1 MKRYLTFLFLCMAC
15 ACVSAQEL
23 TQNYLQ
29 TSTMLDADGSKR
41 MEHIRYYDGLGR
53 QFQEVLKNFP
63 FTPADSSLI
72 TMQGYDQ
79 AGRLNVQSL
88 PVPAKTNYLEP
99 KDFLVKS
106 INYYNDLNPHSMTT
120 YEASALNRITR
131 ITAPGK
137 DWQNHPKTVNYGS
150 NGSSGNLYC
159 VCYTVDDS
167 GNLVKNSNYAA
178 GRLLTEQTVDED
190 GHVNYAFTDMQGRMV
205 LSRKLEGSTLHDTY
219 YVYDDYGNLCYV
231 LPPMINGDIST
242 DNLNKYAYRYRYD
255 YRNRCVEKKL
265 PGAEPVTYIYDF
277 ANQLTF
283 SQDGNQRTKHLYTVY
298 QYDLHGRMV
307 MQGEVA
313 GTVNVSKRMI
323 SCIPVSQVSDTDLY
337 QEFQGTNYASN
348 LYSTIQLLPLTP
360 EFKIINYYDN
370 YDFTR
375 LKGFKDFNYYY
386 FQSDIPRNLLTGRMV
401 ANISNSSE
409 RNYELHIYNQ
419 KSELT
424 GSWLQRFSG
433 YNERINYTYSFTGK
447 PKEKRCVYLTGKFG
461 LLWEKME
468 LKDVYTYEYDSKDR
482 LANVYHKLND
492 RDSIKLAAY
501 SYDVLGRLAA
511 KTLHNSLTHAFYQN
525 YKYDIHSWLT
535 EINGSH
541 FTQKLGYANTDNPCY
556 NGNISRMEWSTR
568 EAEQYFFVLKKYN
581 FIYDGMDRLKSATYS
596 GAMPSLAN
604 QYNEEVTKYDKNG
617 NILGLKRNGKT
628 GTGSYGLID
637 DLTFTLNGNQL
648 TAVNDAA
655 TATAYPSASEFKDGA
670 KLTVE
675 YAYDANGNLTKD
687 LNKNITDIQY
697 NCLNLPNRIIFADGS
712 AISYLYSADGTK
724 LRTTHKIGEITTTT
738 DYCGN
743 VILENNRA
751 SKLLTEEGYISL
763 NDDKYHYYQKDHQG
777 NIRVVVDQSGN
788 TEEVNNYYPFGGIF
802 ESTGN
807 VQTYKYNGKELDAEK
822 GLNWYDYGARQYDA
836 VLGRFTTMDPMAEK
850 YYSTS
855 SYAYCENN
863 SVKFI
868 DPDGKKK
875 VIYNPDGTYKETTH
889 NNLLH
894 NTFVGRKEYID
905 YGNRKVQLSEQ
916 EFWDWQRTGNYGSI
930 QPTDKVTDF
939 EFYLDEP
946 ATGITDGI
954 IKFVLS
960 SGYSLVNSPKIMI
973 TGRTWSGTS
982 QTSTEKIG
990 SLIDVVSSY
999 VPVSKMSKTGNPGSW
1014 YRFKNSNK
1022 HIPVSKKKSIYKA
1035 EVNKYKNKS
1044 NNFDLF
1050 EKINNYLIEPFSY
1063 ISDNQKE
1070 EK

>member
-1 MKRYLTFLFLCMAC
+1 M
-15 ACVSAQEL
+15 QEEN
-23 TQNYLQ
+23 T
-29 TSTMLDADGSKR
+29 
-41 MEHIRYYDGLGR
+41 
-53 QFQEVLKNFP
+53 
-63 FTPADSSLI
+63 
-72 TMQGYDQ
+72 
-79 AGRLNVQSL
+79 
-88 PVPAKTNYLEP
+88 
-99 KDFLVKS
+99 
-106 INYYNDLNPHSMTT
+106 
-120 YEASALNRITR
+120 
-131 ITAPGK
+131 
-137 DWQNHPKTVNYGS
+137 
-150 NGSSGNLYC
+150 
-159 VCYTVDDS
+159 
-167 GNLVKNSNYAA
+167 
-178 GRLLTEQTVDED
+178 
-190 GHVNYAFTDMQGRMV
+190 
-205 LSRKLEGSTLHDTY
+205 
-219 YVYDDYGNLCYV
+219 
-231 LPPMINGDIST
+231 
-242 DNLNKYAYRYRYD
+242 
-255 YRNRCVEKKL
+255 
-265 PGAEPVTYIYDF
+265 VTY
-277 ANQLTF
+277 
-283 SQDGNQRTKHLYTVY
+283 S
-298 QYDLHGRMV
+298 
-307 MQGEVA
+307 E
-313 GTVNVSKRMI
+313 VSKALGI
-323 SCIPVSQVSDTDLY
+323 
-337 QEFQGTNYASN
+337 AS
-348 LYSTIQLLPLTP
+348 
-360 EFKIINYYDN
+360 
-370 YDFTR
+370 
-375 LKGFKDFNYYY
+375 
-386 FQSDIPRNLLTGRMV
+386 
-401 ANISNSSE
+401 
-409 RNYELHIYNQ
+409 
-419 KSELT
+419 
-424 GSWLQRFSG
+424 
-433 YNERINYTYSFTGK
+433 
-447 PKEKRCVYLTGKFG
+447 
-461 LLWEKME
+461 
-468 LKDVYTYEYDSKDR
+468 
-482 LANVYHKLND
+482 VYHKLND
-492 RDSIKLAAY
+492 RNNIKLASY

-511 KTLHNSLTHAFYQN
+511 KTLHYSLTRKFYQN

-541 FTQKLGYANTDNPCY
+541 FTQKLDYANTDHPCY
-556 NGNISRMEWSTR
+556 NGNISRMGWGTR
-568 EAEQYFFVLKKYN
+568 DAEQYFFVLKKYN

-596 GAMPSLAN
+596 GAMPSQAN

-628 GTGSYGLID
+628 RTGSYGLID

-655 TATAYPSASEFKDGA
+655 TATAYPGASDFKDGA
-670 KLTVE
+670 KLAVE

-687 LNKNITDIQY
+687 LNKNITDIKY

-712 AISYLYSADGTK
+712 TISYLYSADGTK

-751 SKLLTEEGYISL
+751 VKLLTEEGYISL

-807 VQTYKYNGKELDAEK
+807 VQPYKYNGKELDTEK

-836 VLGRFTTMDPMAEK
+836 VLGRWNTVDPMAEK

-863 SVKFI
+863 PVKFI

-1063 ISDNQKE
+1063 INDNQKE
-1070 EK
+1070 KK